1 MKVYAFDFDGTLT
14 RRDSFVEFIRFVK
27 GDKEFL
33 KCFLRYSLQLV
44 AMKLGLYPNWKV
56 KRQVFSYCFAG
67 MTEAVFEAYC
77 TQFAQSK
84 AAIMRAA
91 GLEKIRTLL
100 KEDDTDVVVV
110 SASVEDWVR
119 PLFGE
124 LASSMKFLCT
134 KVEVKEGRLT
144 GRFLTK
150 NCFGKQKVVR
160 LQELYP
166 DRKEMVLTAYGDSRG
181 DKEMLDYANEG
192 YYKPFR

>member
-1 MKVYAFDFDGTLT
+1 
-14 RRDSFVEFIRFVK
+14 
-27 GDKEFL
+27 
-33 KCFLRYSLQLV
+33 
-44 AMKLGLYPNWKV
+44 
-56 KRQVFSYCFAG
+56 
-67 MTEAVFEAYC
+67 
-77 TQFAQSK
+77 
-84 AAIMRAA
+84 
-91 GLEKIRTLL
+91 
-100 KEDDTDVVVV
+100 
-110 SASVEDWVR
+110 
-119 PLFGE
+119 
-124 LASSMKFLCT
+124 MKFLCT

>member
-1 MKVYAFDFDGTLT
+1 MIKEAFTFGLPKDAEEIRQEVFTLEQGFAPEIDLDEHDKEAWHVVLYLDGYPISTGRVFPEDPETYHIGRVAVRKKFRGMKVG
-14 RRDSFVEFIRFVK
+14 
-27 GDKEFL
+27 
-33 KCFLRYSLQLV
+33 
-44 AMKLGLYPNWKV
+44 
-56 KRQVFSYCFAG
+56 SY
-67 MTEAVFEAYC
+67 T
-77 TQFAQSK
+77 
-84 AAIMRAA
+84 
-91 GLEKIRTLL
+91 
-100 KEDDTDVVVV
+100 
-110 SASVEDWVR
+110 
-119 PLFGE
+119 
-124 LASSMKFLCT
+124 MKFLCT